1 MQTTRICLWSGPRN
15 ISTAMMYAFAQRSDT
30 TVYDEP
36 LYAHYLSK
44 TDAQAYHPG
53 AAEVLASQDHDGSK
67 VIAQMM
73 APQSTPV
80 AFFKHMAHH
89 LIELDWTF
97 MEQTANVILTRDPV
111 EMLTSYMKQVDT
123 PNLYDTGYD
132 SQIRVMEYL
141 QSKRQEVLVLDARQV
156 LLDPRKILSDLCV
169 RIGIPFEETML
180 SWEPGARPEDGV
192 WAPHWYENVHRST
205 GFGKYKPKEEPVPER
220 LKPLLAECKPLYEHM
235 HKFAISAE

>member
-67 VIAQMM
+67 VIAEMM
-73 APQSTPV
+73 GPHPTPV

-89 LIELDWTF
+89 LIELDWSF
-97 MEQTANVILTRDPV
+97 MERTVNVILTRDPV

-141 QSKRQEVLVLDARQV
+141 QSQGQEVLVLDARQV
-156 LLDPRKILSDLCV
+156 LLDPRKVISDLCA

-180 SWEPGARPEDGV
+180 SWEPGARPEDGA
-192 WAPHWYENVHRST
+192 WAPYWYENVHRST
-205 GFGKYKPKEEPVPER
+205 GFGKYKPKEESVPER

-235 HKFAISAE
+235 HKLAISAG